1 MHSNRRRAPAAVL
14 FRKETFNMDT
24 YGEIMR
30 ALGRI
35 EGELREIRKLSERV
49 RRLEHWQFWLKGGW
63 AFLVAALGYVCR
75 NAYSK

>member
-1 MHSNRRRAPAAVL
+1 
-14 FRKETFNMDT
+14 MDT

-49 RRLEHWQFWLKGGW
+49 RRLEHWQFWLKSGW
-63 AFLVAALGYVCR
+63 ALLVAALGYVCR